1 MSTGTR
7 TGTRTTTGGTRGTGG
22 EGGGR
27 AGGIL
32 SGLAVA
38 LGSVL
43 FLGGFVWGA
52 ILYQPYTVPTGSMT
66 PTVDAGDRILAQRID
81 GSDVR
86 RGDIVVFND
95 SLWGDVPMVKRVV
108 AVGGD
113 KVACCDKQ
121 GRLTVNGKPIDEPYL
136 LDPKAPASPTGFTA
150 TVPQGNLFMMGDNRA
165 TSEDSRVRLTDSDDG
180 SVPRSAVSARA
191 DAIAWPAGRA
201 GMLERPTAF
210 AGLSGDG
217 PSAPGPLK
225 AVVAA
230 VVGGAVLIFCGAA
243 YGPVARLAGRRRTA
257 R

>member
-7 TGTRTTTGGTRGTGG
+7 TGTRTKTGGTRGTGG
-22 EGGGR
+22 KGGGR

-81 GSDVR
+81 GSEVR

-121 GRLTVNGKPIDEPYL
+121 GRLTVDGKPVDEPYL
-136 LDPKAPASPTGFTA
+136 LDPKAPASPTGFSA
-150 TVPQGNLFMMGDNRA
+150 TVPKGNLFMMGDNRA

-191 DAIAWPAGRA
+191 DAIAWPGGRA
-201 GMLERPTAF
+201 GMLQRTAAF
-210 AGLSGDG
+210 TGLPGGG
-217 PSAPGPLK
+217 PSTPGPLK
-225 AVVAA
+225 AVVTA

-243 YGPVARLAGRRRTA
+243 YGPLANLAGRRRTA